1 LLSSDEHRDQVPTLS
16 GLLQEAR
23 DAEAQGADMAEVIFD
38 ESDGHPV
45 TIEIDWDTNA
55 TDDEACYQV
64 SQYNG
69 REGGR

>member
-1 LLSSDEHRDQVPTLS
+1 
-16 GLLQEAR
+16 
-23 DAEAQGADMAEVIFD
+23 MAEVIFD

-45 TIEIDWDTNA
+45 TIGIDWDTNA

-64 SQYNG
+64 SQYGG